1 MYRSDPVVTEEED
14 CLTST
19 AVLTHE
25 LLSVQKMSLILIVLE
40 QILEA
45 KKQLSGNIIY
55 FCTVQDIIFG
65 YMDLWSYSRWPILCC
80 AAFILAHN
88 RAVMTYMSFAYI
100 VCFQIGPCRW
110 RAMHINTSSSLP
122 RRPVNFNVYF
132 HQLTDFMNAINK
144 QMMIDDK
151 LLYAYISCIY
161 LNNP

>member
-14 CLTST
+14 CLIST

-65 YMDLWSYSRWPILCC
+65 YMDL
-80 AAFILAHN
+80 
-88 RAVMTYMSFAYI
+88 
-100 VCFQIGPCRW
+100 
-110 RAMHINTSSSLP
+110 
-122 RRPVNFNVYF
+122 
-132 HQLTDFMNAINK
+132 
-144 QMMIDDK
+144 
-151 LLYAYISCIY
+151 
-161 LNNP
+161 